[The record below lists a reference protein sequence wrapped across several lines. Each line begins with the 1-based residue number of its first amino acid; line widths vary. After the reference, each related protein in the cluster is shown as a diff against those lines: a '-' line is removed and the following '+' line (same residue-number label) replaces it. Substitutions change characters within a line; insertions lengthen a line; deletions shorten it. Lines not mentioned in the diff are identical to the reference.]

1 MTDSNKHLDPNSRAR
16 IHKYSFFL
24 FASGRMLFH
33 IKPLPPSN
41 IQTIRKEKNIKQ
53 VFNGHNY
60 LRLWI
65 LRLSLSIQ

>member
-1 MTDSNKHLDPNSRAR
+1 MADTNKHLDPNSRVR

-24 FASGRMLFH
+24 FADGGMLFH
-33 IKPLPPSN
+33 VKPLPPST
-41 IQTIRKEKNIKQ
+41 IQTIQKEKNNKQ

-65 LRLSLSIQ
+65 LHLSLSIQ